1 MFKISHVAF
10 AAVALSA
17 AASPAF
23 AHAIAGDR
31 VFPVTLTLDDPGVAD
46 EVTLPQVVFQPGSGP
61 GTQTQFQWEF
71 DKTITP
77 STALIYNQ
85 GFDILTATGSKRA
98 TGFENPVITGKW
110 QVYMNAEHEFIA
122 SLGIQRELPGDLDT
136 KAIGGDAQGATS
148 PTAYFGKGLGD
159 LPIGALR
166 PLAVTGELS
175 YVIPDRPVN
184 TANDNGGTPRSL
196 TAGLSVQYSLP
207 YLQSQV
213 KDYGLPSFFNQL
225 VPLAEM
231 SYVTPMGAPSGNAPM
246 QLAFGAGAIWLGPQ
260 YQVGA
265 ELLIPGNKAAGSN
278 IGFIV
283 QVHFFLDDILPNS
296 LGKPIFQ

>member
-1 MFKISHVAF
+1 
-10 AAVALSA
+10 
-17 AASPAF
+17 
-23 AHAIAGDR
+23 
-31 VFPVTLTLDDPGVAD
+31 
-46 EVTLPQVVFQPGSGP
+46 
-61 GTQTQFQWEF
+61 
-71 DKTITP
+71 
-77 STALIYNQ
+77 
-85 GFDILTATGSKRA
+85 
-98 TGFENPVITGKW
+98 
-110 QVYMNAEHEFIA
+110 
-122 SLGIQRELPGDLDT
+122 
-136 KAIGGDAQGATS
+136 
-148 PTAYFGKGLGD
+148 
-159 LPIGALR
+159 
-166 PLAVTGELS
+166 
-175 YVIPDRPVN
+175 VN
-184 TANDNGGTPRSL
+184 TANTNGGTPRSL

-231 SYVTPMGAPSGNAPM
+231 SYVTPMAAPSGNTPM

-296 LGKPIFQ
+296 LGKPIFE